1 MTVRQALL
9 LIVAAGLAAC
19 SGNGEGER
27 DTRQLVQVATA
38 ESGRLEQPLAFSGV
52 LRPVERARLAFQSA
66 GILRTRPAALGSV
79 VMPGELLATLDN
91 PELGPAQRAAAAAL
105 QETLA
110 RRDQAR
116 RDLARLVSLERTDA
130 VGEDAVEQKRAELA
144 ALDAALARAE
154 ADLAATRQ
162 RLEDASLVAP
172 FAGVISEVAAEPGE
186 FLGAG
191 QMVMG
196 IGGLDRVEVELGL
209 PAALIGQVTPGM
221 SLRVEVPQLPGREW
235 QGRVTELSAIGDTH
249 SGLFPVVVAFG
260 IDPRSTP
267 LRPGMLARAW
277 FERMLHE
284 GLILPLN
291 AVIDPVGGAPRVY
304 RLDDG
309 HVRSVPVQVVAA
321 SGSRVGVVVGPEA
334 RLAAGDRVVVAGH
347 RALTDGQPVRVAR

>member
-1 MTVRQALL
+1 M
-9 LIVAAGLAAC
+9 
-19 SGNGEGER
+19 
-27 DTRQLVQVATA
+27 
-38 ESGRLEQPLAFSGV
+38 
-52 LRPVERARLAFQSA
+52 
-66 GILRTRPAALGSV
+66 
-79 VMPGELLATLDN
+79 
-91 PELGPAQRAAAAAL
+91 
-105 QETLA
+105 
-110 RRDQAR
+110 
-116 RDLARLVSLERTDA
+116 
-130 VGEDAVEQKRAELA
+130 
-144 ALDAALARAE
+144 
-154 ADLAATRQ
+154 
-162 RLEDASLVAP
+162 
-172 FAGVISEVAAEPGE
+172 
-186 FLGAG
+186 
-191 QMVMG
+191 
-196 IGGLDRVEVELGL
+196 
-209 PAALIGQVTPGM
+209 
-221 SLRVEVPQLPGREW
+221 
-235 QGRVTELSAIGDTH
+235 TELSAIGDTH